1 MPQSELAAWMAK
13 ASVLVLP
20 SMSEGL
26 GRVIIEAMATGTPV
40 IGSRVG
46 GIPEVIQDGVTGFLV
61 PAGDEKAIAEKLR
74 WIFANP
80 DKARAMGD
88 WARRSAERLFS
99 TDSYVQNYKKIFELT
114 REISQQ
120 REHAPSAF

>member
-1 MPQSELAAWMAK
+1 MAE

-46 GIPEVIQDGVTGFLV
+46 GIPELIEDGVRGFLV
-61 PAGDEKAIAEKLR
+61 PPGNENVLAEKLR
-74 WIFANP
+74 CILNSP
-80 DKARAMGD
+80 DEARAMG
-88 WARRSAERLFS
+88 ACGRRFAERLFS
-99 TDSYVQNYKKIFELT
+99 TESYLRGYEQIFEMT
-114 REISQQ
+114 QPRMEHTK
-120 REHAPSAF
+120 HAPSSL